1 MRCQGD
7 PLCSSSCTHSDPTC
21 FHPVK
26 LRAGLSQS
34 RTAAAHPA
42 THASTAPPPSSRSD
56 RREPARALCGWRAG
70 GLCCLQGGVGSV
82 GRTARAAAKMTSTGE
97 TNRWSRGCGLGI
109 GLSHHKNEY
118 RLGVNVGNWTED
130 VTSVANNQ
138 TSPLEY
144 PGLTLQATTTQRA
157 SYVPDGKYGP
167 DAAEAGQRKDLEL
180 KYAGA
185 TRPAHPRMPLPA
197 SLSWPPLHHV
207 DRHRSTK
214 ETLPADLTPL
224 ACAHWPWNICRRPQ
238 RYCSHRAWPR

>member
-1 MRCQGD
+1 
-7 PLCSSSCTHSDPTC
+7 
-21 FHPVK
+21 
-26 LRAGLSQS
+26 
-34 RTAAAHPA
+34 
-42 THASTAPPPSSRSD
+42 
-56 RREPARALCGWRAG
+56 
-70 GLCCLQGGVGSV
+70 
-82 GRTARAAAKMTSTGE
+82 MTSTGE

-180 KYAGA
+180 KYAGDRSA
-185 TRPAHPRMPLPA
+185 TVLIAHG
-197 SLSWPPLHHV
+197 
-207 DRHRSTK
+207 
-214 ETLPADLTPL
+214 PADEPPTTCFGTLNQLTFKDKTVEDPRLQTYLWNGSKFNDRNVPRDAASPNLTTTRKTSEWQSAAEYDMYATTNKL
-224 ACAHWPWNICRRPQ
+224 AQETVIGQYTKREAIK
-238 RYCSHRAWPR
+238 RAAEGGQTAQVGRKATGEMAASFQNPANKVGYRTAL